1 MSVPIEVHDA
11 VVALVEP
18 TLDPVLTDA
27 EIDAAILRT
36 MGFRTWTA
44 ATTYYP
50 DVLVTPTVPNG
61 WAYAPLTQSQGPYWA
76 YSDPNFTGSGIPGVS
91 GDTEPT
97 WLIPASSR
105 NPAAYVQD
113 GTITWAAAVPTN
125 GPYDVK
131 RAAAECLRAK
141 ARKAMNRVDS
151 SVPGAVSARESQMY
165 QQLMAAAAQLEPVG
179 LY

>member
-1 MSVPIEVHDA
+1 MSVPVAIHDA
-11 VVALVEP
+11 VVALCEP

-27 EIDAAILRT
+27 EIDAAILRS

-44 ATTYYP
+44 ATTYLP

-61 WAYAPLTQSQGPYWA
+61 WAYAPHTQSLAGEWDA
-76 YSDPNFTGSGIPGVS
+76 HIIGGVVPGTS
-91 GDTEPT
+91 GDTEPA
-97 WLIPASSR
+97 WVIPASSR
-105 NPAAYVQD
+105 NPSAYVSD
-113 GTITWAAAVPTN
+113 GTITWAATVPTS

-131 RAAAECLRAK
+131 AAAAECLRTK

>member
-11 VVALVEP
+11 VAVLVEP

-27 EIDAAILRT
+27 EIDAAIVRS

-44 ATTYYP
+44 ATTYAAG
-50 DVLVTPTVPNG
+50 VLVTPTVPNG
-61 WAYAPLTQSQGPYWA
+61 WAYAPQSQALWTDW
-76 YSDPNFTGSGIPGVS
+76 DPAFTAGTVPGIS
-91 GDTEPT
+91 GDTEPA
-97 WLIPASSR
+97 WVVPATIR
-105 NPAAYVQD
+105 NPAAFVAD
-113 GTITWAAAVPTN
+113 GTITWAAAVPTS
-125 GPYDVK
+125 GPYDV
-131 RAAAECLRAK
+131 RAAAAECLRTK

-165 QQLMAAAAQLEPVG
+165 QQLMLAAANMDPVG

>member
-11 VVALVEP
+11 VAALVEP

-27 EIDAAILRT
+27 EIDAAILRS

-44 ATTYYP
+44 ASTYLP

-61 WAYAPLTQSQGPYWA
+61 WAYAPHTQSLAGEWSA
-76 YSDPNFTGSGIPGVS
+76 DIIGGVRLGTS
-91 GDTEPT
+91 GDTEPV
-97 WLIPASSR
+97 WVIPASSR

-113 GTITWAAAVPTN
+113 GTITWAAAVPTS
-125 GPYDVK
+125 GPYSVK
-131 RAAAECLRAK
+131 AAAAECLRTK

-165 QQLMAAAAQLEPVG
+165 QQLMAAAANMDPVG